1 MRNSSEQAV
10 PVVVRPACEKQIL
23 LLADVCFEM
32 FSIKELR
39 RPETIMGELQAAF
52 PDVPEN
58 DISKAI
64 GMALSW
70 RRLLRSAGL
79 PLH

>member
-1 MRNSSEQAV
+1 
-10 PVVVRPACEKQIL
+10 
-23 LLADVCFEM
+23 M
-32 FSIKELR
+32 FTIRELK

-52 PDVPEN
+52 PDVAEG
-58 DISKAI
+58 DIGKAI

>member
-1 MRNSSEQAV
+1 ML
-10 PVVVRPACEKQIL
+10 I
-23 LLADVCFEM
+23 LADVCFEM
-32 FSIKELR
+32 FTIRELK

-52 PDVPEN
+52 PDVAEG
-58 DISKAI
+58 DIGKAI